1 MGHTVAPLNFTQI
14 PPMKPTLLVSLL
26 LAVSALQAG
35 AQDFVTHHAGRR
47 IVLQADTTQTTVKLA
62 DSLSVVADA
71 QKQELQKARPAGW
84 ARLVRPAV
92 ATQLTPLQKAA
103 QTRTALAALS
113 KSSKVAFVSP
123 VLRSA
128 EGHELSPTE
137 SLLVKLKPGQTM
149 PKFLQALKNPAI
161 TSVRQ
166 ISRDGVFK
174 VSTNLRD
181 GAAVMDLAATLVK
194 HPMVKMAQADFLHQ
208 GVSMLVPN
216 DPGFNSDARW
226 GLENDGRADGLAGF
240 DMKATK
246 AWDVT
251 TGSNA
256 ILVAVFDGGIQ
267 QNHPEINQIP
277 GRDFTDEPVAN
288 GGTRPGNIPGHDHG
302 VMVASCISARINN
315 SLGAC
320 GVAPDVRCVSVR
332 WAIPF
337 LRDDGKIGID
347 GSDSALIEGLEWAE
361 SIGARVSVHSYSFFP
376 SWAADEVFQSTRNA
390 GMIHFASTGNGV
402 EDIPFY
408 SLFPHIGW
416 PASSPYVLGVGAAS
430 RSGSRS
436 SFSQFSGDTRRV
448 AQSVDFMAPGEQ
460 VAVVLRTGVPDVAD
474 SSTRSASGTSFAAP
488 YAAGVAALI
497 LSHKPSLTPAQVE
510 QLMIDGCRD
519 MGARGWDRFTG
530 FGLVNAFKSLPDD
543 HGDTTATATRI
554 NANSTNRG
562 FLNRE
567 NDADC
572 LRFTLPTHAIINM
585 HTTSLIGTVP
595 TAQIT
600 CEVLN
605 ENGTA
610 ASFTNIT
617 PTSQIE
623 LNRLFPGSGISGFKL
638 RAAMAPGNYVIRI
651 KGLNSAQGSYNLILN
666 QENAH
671 PEITVLGNNI
681 LISDGDTTPSTADG
695 TEFGR
700 TRPGVAVTR
709 TFTIRNEGHNILRI
723 KNAGDID
730 GNRSALTQV
739 TPVTT
744 PAGGVRDIPVPQP
757 TPVPAPVHF
766 RVTTSPAPQILP
778 GRSTTFKVT
787 FKPVGT
793 GFFSHTLKIESD
805 DQDERSF
812 DFVIKG
818 ASILTTVGTILP
830 R

>member
-1 MGHTVAPLNFTQI
+1 
-14 PPMKPTLLVSLL
+14 MKPTLLVSLIL
-26 LAVSALQAG
+26 SLSALHAG

-47 IVLQADTTQTTVKLA
+47 IVLQADTTQTSVKLA
-62 DSLSVVADA
+62 DLQSVVADA
-71 QKQELQKARPAGW
+71 QKQEIQKIRPAGW
-84 ARLVRPAV
+84 ARLVRPTAAAQLSPQQK
-92 ATQLTPLQKAA
+92 ATQARATLS
-103 QTRTALAALS
+103 ALS
-113 KSSKVAFVSP
+113 KNSKAAFVSP
-123 VLRSA
+123 VLRST

-149 PKFLQALKNPAI
+149 PKFLQALRNPAI

-166 ISRDGVFK
+166 ISRDGVYK

-181 GAAVMDLAATLVK
+181 GAAVMDLAATLVT
-194 HPMVKMAQADFLHQ
+194 HPMVKMAQADFRHSA
-208 GVSMLVPN
+208 VSTLVPN
-216 DPGFNSDARW
+216 DPGFFANAGW
-226 GLENDGRADGLAGF
+226 GLDNVGSSNGLAGF
-240 DMKATK
+240 DMKAVK

-256 ILVAVFDGGIQ
+256 IIVAVFDGGIQ

-277 GRDFTDEPVAN
+277 GRDFTDEPIAN
-288 GGTRPGNIPGHDHG
+288 GGTRPGNVPGHDHG
-302 VMVASCISARINN
+302 VMVASCISARVNN

-320 GVAPDVRCVSVR
+320 GIAPDVRCVSVR
-332 WAIPF
+332 FAIPF

-347 GSDSALIEGLEWAE
+347 GSDSAIIEGLEWAE

-376 SWAADEVFQSTRNA
+376 SWAADEVFQSTRDA

-402 EDIPFY
+402 EEIPFY
-408 SLFPHIGW
+408 SLFPFIGW
-416 PASSPYVLGVGAAS
+416 PASSPSVLGVGAAN

-436 SFSQFSGDTRRV
+436 TFSQFSGDTRRV

-460 VAVVLRTGVPDVAD
+460 VAVVLRTGVPDIAD
-474 SSTRSASGTSFAAP
+474 GRTVSASGTSFAAP

-497 LSHKPSLTPAQVE
+497 LSQKPSLTPAQVE
-510 QLMIDGCRD
+510 RLMIDGCRD
-519 MGARGWDRFTG
+519 MGASGWDRFTG
-530 FGLVNAFKSLPDD
+530 FGLVDAFKSLPDD
-543 HGDTTATATRI
+543 HGDTLATATRI
-554 NANSTNRG
+554 NASSTNRG
-562 FLNRE
+562 FLNRD
-567 NDADC
+567 NDTDC
-572 LRFTLPTHAIINM
+572 LRFTLPTHAIMNM
-585 HTTSLIGTVP
+585 HTASLIGSVP
-595 TAQIT
+595 TAQVNV
-600 CEVLN
+600 EVLN

-610 ASFTNIT
+610 ASFVNIT

-623 LNRLFPGSGISGFKL
+623 INRLFPGSGISGFKL

-651 KGLNSAQGSYNLILN
+651 KGFNSAQGSYNLTLN

-681 LISDGDTTPSTADG
+681 LITDGDTTPESGDHTSFG
-695 TEFGR
+695 T
-700 TRPGVAVTR
+700 TRPGVGVSR
-709 TFTIRNEGHNILRI
+709 TFTIRNDGHNILRI
-723 KNAGDID
+723 SNASNID
-730 GNRSALTQV
+730 GNRVPLTQV

-766 RVTTSPAPQILP
+766 RVTTSPVSQIMP
-778 GRSTTFKVT
+778 GRSTTFTVV

-793 GFFSHTLKIESD
+793 GFFNHTLKIESD

-812 DFVIKG
+812 DFVISG
-818 ASILTTVGTILP
+818 ASLFTPGSVTL

>member
-1 MGHTVAPLNFTQI
+1 MGHTEAPLNFTQI

-26 LAVSALQAG
+26 LAVSAFQAG

-71 QKQELQKARPAGW
+71 QKQELQKARSAGW
-84 ARLVRPAV
+84 TRLVRPA
-92 ATQLTPLQKAA
+92 AAAQLTPLQKATQA
-103 QTRTALAALS
+103 RAALAALS

-137 SLLVKLKPGQTM
+137 SLLLKLKPGQTM

-256 ILVAVFDGGIQ
+256 ILVAIFDGGIQ

-277 GRDFTDEPVAN
+277 GRDFTDDPIAN
-288 GGTRPGNIPGHDHG
+288 GGTPDGRTPGHDHG
-302 VMVASCISARINN
+302 TQVASCVSARINN
-315 SLGAC
+315 MLGAC
-320 GVAPDVRCVSVR
+320 GIAPNVRCVSIR
-332 WAIPF
+332 WGVPY
-337 LRDDGKIGID
+337 RENGKGYID
-347 GSDSALIEGLEWAE
+347 GNDSNVIEGLEWAE
-361 SIGARVSVHSYSFFP
+361 SVGVRVTVHSYGMFP
-376 SWAADEVFQSTRNA
+376 SWALDEVFQSTRDA
-390 GMIHFASTGNGV
+390 GMMHFAATGNGA
-402 EDIPFY
+402 EEIF
-408 SLFPHIGW
+408 LFEQFPSIAW
-416 PASSPYVLGVGAAS
+416 PASSPYVLAVGAAN
-430 RSGSRS
+430 RSGSRVGY
-436 SFSQFSGDTRRV
+436 SQYGGDTRRV
-448 AQSVDFMAPGEQ
+448 AQSVDFMAPGKDI
-460 VAVVLRTGVPDVAD
+460 AVVVRTRTSGVPDGQAMFGE
-474 SSTRSASGTSFAAP
+474 GTSFAAP

-510 QLMIDGCRD
+510 RLMIDGCRN
-519 MGARGWDRFTG
+519 MGASGWDRFTG
-530 FGLVNAFKSLPDD
+530 FGLVDAFKSLPDD
-543 HGDTTATATRI
+543 HGDTPATATRI
-554 NANSTNRG
+554 SASSTNRG
-562 FLNRE
+562 FLNRD

-572 LRFTLPTHAIINM
+572 LRFTLPTHAIMNM
-585 HTTSLIGTVP
+585 HTTSLINNAP
-595 TAQIT
+595 AAQIT

-671 PEITVLGNNI
+671 PEITVQGNNI

-695 TEFGR
+695 TQFGT

-723 KNAGDID
+723 KNAGNID

-766 RVTTSPAPQILP
+766 RVTTSPARQILP

-805 DQDERSF
+805 DQDERTF
-812 DFVIKG
+812 DFVISG
-818 ASILTTVGTILP
+818 GSLFSPSSITL